1 MKIISLLL
9 IASFYS
15 FVAYS
20 KESPEEIAFKAMK
33 AYLVDDPDMSEPTND
48 YSHAFHSMTS
58 DLIRKLIESES
69 SLTTG
74 WFGV

>member
-20 KESPEEIAFKAMK
+20 KGSPEEIAFKAIK
-33 AYLVDDPDMSEPTND
+33 AYLIDDPEMSKPNND
-48 YSHAFHSMTS
+48 YSQALYSMTPN
-58 DLIRKLIESES
+58 LIQELIGSES